1 MSAELISI
9 AALVAIFVITGVF
22 SVNMGALAFAAAFL
36 VGTLAG
42 GLSTD
47 DILDGFPGDI
57 FMVLVGVTYLFAIAR
72 ANGTIDWLVDRSL
85 RLVGGRVALIPWVML
100 GISGLLTAIGAL
112 PPAAV
117 AIIAPVAMGLAVQH
131 GISPLLMA
139 VMVVHGSM
147 VGGFSPISV
156 FGVIVNGVVERDQ
169 LDASPM
175 FLFAASFVINLV
187 FAAIAYAV
195 LGGRSLVGQRDRAEP
210 VGAPGAAAKAIALD
224 RDRVLTLVGIL
235 VMVVVVLIWELDIGL
250 VAITLAV
257 LLGLVSPQSHQD
269 AVKNVTWPT
278 VLLICGVLTYV
289 SVLQTIGTVDF
300 VSNAVASIGVP
311 LLSALLLCYIG
322 AVVSAFASSTGL
334 LGALIPLAIPLMA
347 AGDVGV
353 AGMVAALAIA
363 STVVDISPFSTSG
376 AILLANARES
386 ERDAVFRK
394 LTAYGAV
401 MVVLAPLVVWG
412 TMVIPGVS

>member
-100 GISGLLTAIGAL
+100 GISALLTAIGAL

-117 AIIAPVAMGLAVQH
+117 AIIAPVAMGLAAQH

-156 FGVIVNGVVERDQ
+156 FGVIVNGVVQRDQ

-175 FLFAASFVINLV
+175 FLFLASFIINLV

-195 LGGRSLVGQRDRAEP
+195 LGGRSLVGQRDRTEP
-210 VGAPGAAAKAIALD
+210 VGAPGAATKAIALD

-235 VMVVVVLIWELDIGL
+235 VMVVLVLSWDLDIGL
-250 VAITLAV
+250 VAITVAV
-257 LLGLVSPQSHQD
+257 LLGLVSPRSHQD

-289 SVLQTIGTVDF
+289 SVLETIGTVDF
-300 VSNAVASIGVP
+300 VSNAVAGIGVP

-376 AILLANARES
+376 AIMLANAQEA

-401 MVVLAPLVVWG
+401 MVVVSPLVVWA
-412 TMVIPGVS
+412 TMVIPGFS